1 MIDVQ
6 GLTKVYEGFRSDH
19 TRALDDVSFTV
30 EDKAIFGFLG
40 PNGAGKTTTIRI
52 LATIL
57 KPTSGRVAVAGHD
70 ISTQAML
77 VQRAIGYVPEGQAF
91 YPTMRGIDHLVY
103 WAEFYGLAR
112 AERRRRSKGLLD
124 YVGLGDAGDKKV
136 KAYSLGMKKR
146 LMLAQALLNNPDLL
160 ILDEP
165 AGGLDPYG
173 IIFFRDLAKRLNA
186 EGHTIFLSSHLL
198 GEIEHTCNTVGIIDR
213 GRIITVDTMD
223 RLRAR
228 MASQAPPKVLV
239 ELPGANA
246 RALEVAKSV
255 RHVRDVTITDWG
267 LVISLDSS
275 EDVRA
280 DINAALM
287 AAGFRVAG
295 IRAAETTLEDAF
307 VALTGEGRRAA

>member
-1 MIDVQ
+1 MIEVQ
-6 GLTKVYEGFRSDH
+6 GLTKVYEGLGSGH
-19 TRALDDVSFTV
+19 TRALDNVTFGV
-30 EDKAIFGFLG
+30 EDKSIFGFLG

-57 KPTSGRVAVAGHD
+57 RPTSGRVAVADHD
-70 ISTQAML
+70 ISTEPML

-91 YPTMRGIDHLVY
+91 YPTMTGNDHLVY

-112 AERRRRSKGLLD
+112 AERRKRAKELLE
-124 YVGLGDAGDKKV
+124 YVGLGDAGGKKV

-146 LMLAQALLNNPDLL
+146 LTLAQALVNNPDLL

-165 AGGLDPYG
+165 AGGLDPFG
-173 IIFFRDLAKRLNA
+173 IIFFRDLAKRLNS

-198 GEIEHTCNTVGIIDR
+198 SEIQQTCNTVGIINR
-213 GRIITVDTMD
+213 GHIIAVDSVD
-223 RLRAR
+223 HIRAR

-239 ELPGANA
+239 ELPGANNKA
-246 RALEVAKSV
+246 VEVVKGIK
-255 RHVRDVTITDWG
+255 HVREVTTTDWG
-267 LVISLDSS
+267 LVIGLDSS
-275 EDVRA
+275 DDVRA

-295 IRAAETTLEDAF
+295 IRTAEPTLEDAF